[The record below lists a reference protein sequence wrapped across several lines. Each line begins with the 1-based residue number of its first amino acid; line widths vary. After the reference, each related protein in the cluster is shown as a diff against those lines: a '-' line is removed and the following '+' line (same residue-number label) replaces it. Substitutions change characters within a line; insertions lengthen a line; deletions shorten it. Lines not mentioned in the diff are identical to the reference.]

1 MSSFIGSEEYYLYI
15 TKIIKGLIEI
25 LSVMQFI
32 LPPSDNIV
40 SNEKTKL
47 SPRKKSESPRHLILL
62 ITCIDCVKS
71 F

>member
-1 MSSFIGSEEYYLYI
+1 
-15 TKIIKGLIEI
+15 
-25 LSVMQFI
+25 MQFI